1 MATKADVARLLK
13 AGLTG
18 QEAAKLILQDS
29 WEVDHGRPGF
39 LSQADIQ
46 RLKNGLRTQADMQ
59 EYNRLIHAYRLV
71 DYTLKDARI
80 VALEAIHSLLLA
92 SKELEVYWLEDRLR
106 GIQLITPAIVTQR
119 QYEELKAKQ
128 RELELA
134 RVWPLGGVLEEV
146 AQQRW
151 PGLWDEYENSDIVE
165 LEDFLRQEHPEAF
178 QELLQELISYLK
190 AGQLQPVLLQAAQ
203 IAAIQKLEEEI
214 NCLRGSHSD
223 GVGFLTPEFDRL
235 QDQKERLIQASY
247 QAGKARAGQQQA
259 RLLQLLEKQA
269 AGYLTEEEADLLSYT
284 YCSGAELYKLG
295 LNRWVD
301 EYHPGFDNE
310 TGARPA
316 GMVQSLSVAI
326 IQEPRP
332 DEIDER
338 GHYKEPKLLEKVSE
352 YSRHQNLQEHLGMSE
367 EEVLKGLH
375 HNASEYIKSFLA
387 IQATIEAVS
396 DVMGVQFTEDL
407 AEWYQDI
414 QIHAELYNA
423 LLEPRGQYNK
433 PPHYLGMPK
442 LQRLK
447 IGRLK
452 PTAKS
457 LRYYRE
463 RMAIALGDDWLQ
475 EAIKTLDFKPS
486 ETGSLAEIMARELK
500 AARLERGFVTDEEA
514 SDEEA

>member
-46 RLKNGLRTQADMQ
+46 RLKNGLRTQGDMA

-71 DYTLKDARI
+71 DYTLKDAHI
-80 VALEAIHSLLLA
+80 EALEAIHYLLLA
-92 SKELEVYWLEDRLR
+92 SKELDVYWLEDSLR
-106 GIQLITPAIVTQR
+106 SLQLVMPAIVTEQ
-119 QYEELKAKQ
+119 QYAELKARQ

-178 QELLQELISYLK
+178 QELLQELISYLRT
-190 AGQLQPVLLQAAQ
+190 GQLQPVLLQAAQ

-214 NCLRGSHSD
+214 ERVRESYSD
-223 GVGFLTPEFDRL
+223 EFGPMPPEFDRL
-235 QDQKERLIQASY
+235 LDEKEQLIQASY

-259 RLLQLLEKQA
+259 KLLKLLEKQA
-269 AGYLTEEEADLLSYT
+269 AGSLTEEEADQLCYV
-284 YCSGAELYKLG
+284 YCSGADLYQAGISK
-295 LNRWVD
+295 RWVD
-301 EYHPGFDNE
+301 EYHPGLDDE

-316 GMVQSLSVAI
+316 GMMQSLSVAI
-326 IQEPRP
+326 LQEPRP
-332 DEIDER
+332 DQIDER
-338 GHYKEPKLLEKVSE
+338 GHYREPRLLEKVSE
-352 YSRHQNLQEHLGMSE
+352 YKRLQSRQERIGQTE
-367 EEVLKGLH
+367 EEILKALH
-375 HNASEYIKSFLA
+375 RIASEHIKVFLA
-387 IQATIEAVS
+387 IQASIEAVS
-396 DVMGVQFTEDL
+396 KFIGVEFTEDL
-407 AEWYQDI
+407 DDWYEDIENQVTMFNEKLEQDG
-414 QIHAELYNA
+414 
-423 LLEPRGQYNK
+423 RR
-433 PPHYLGMPK
+433 PPHYLGMPELK
-442 LQRLK
+442 SLK

-463 RMAIALGDDWLQ
+463 RIAIALGDDWLNQ
-475 EAIKTLDFKPS
+475 AFQALDFKPS
-486 ETGSLAEIMARELK
+486 EPDSLADDMAKTIK
-500 AARLERGFVTDEEA
+500 AAKQELGQGADEEA